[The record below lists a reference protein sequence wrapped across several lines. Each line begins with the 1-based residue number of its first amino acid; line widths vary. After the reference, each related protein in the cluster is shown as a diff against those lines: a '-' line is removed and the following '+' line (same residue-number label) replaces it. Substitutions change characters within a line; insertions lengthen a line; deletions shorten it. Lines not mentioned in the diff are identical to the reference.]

1 MPNPGHRNVR
11 LGVSACLLGQAV
23 RYDGGH
29 KRDSFLTETLG
40 PFVEWVPVCPEVEIG
55 LPIPRTP
62 IRLVG
67 AARAPRLVV
76 ETTGDDL
83 TERMRRYASAK
94 ARELEALG
102 LCGYVLKSGSPSCG
116 LLGVP
121 VYREDGERSSGD
133 GRGLFAAALA
143 ERLPALPIEEEGRLA
158 DPVVQR
164 NFIERVLAAAGRVL
178 DREQFIEYQARVT
191 EALAA
196 HLANPA

>member
-1 MPNPGHRNVR
+1 MPRASVTTKIASISFKVTTSSILTSQALIDYQDHAQPRHRNVR

-83 TERMRRYASAK
+83 TERMRRYASA
-94 ARELEALG
+94 
-102 LCGYVLKSGSPSCG
+102 
-116 LLGVP
+116 
-121 VYREDGERSSGD
+121 
-133 GRGLFAAALA
+133 
-143 ERLPALPIEEEGRLA
+143 
-158 DPVVQR
+158 
-164 NFIERVLAAAGRVL
+164 
-178 DREQFIEYQARVT
+178 
-191 EALAA
+191 
-196 HLANPA
+196 

>member
-1 MPNPGHRNVR
+1 
-11 LGVSACLLGQAV
+11 
-23 RYDGGH
+23 
-29 KRDSFLTETLG
+29 
-40 PFVEWVPVCPEVEIG
+40 
-55 LPIPRTP
+55 
-62 IRLVG
+62 
-67 AARAPRLVV
+67 VV

-158 DPVVQR
+158 NPVVQR